1 MAESL
6 IAWDETPQQARVI
19 IAGWR
24 RQWSDGGNIS
34 SGLPRWLIDKQSARR
49 IGRMTEEI
57 SRMCFPFQ
65 IAGTHDLYRPRAAFD
80 DGLPS
85 RPMQWDN
92 GFWDAGNGLI
102 IFLGIE
108 PWYRI
113 ELYGQAFFEAAAA
126 LGSPKIAAVE
136 GYNGPAPPELERRI
150 SCVYSKASMAD
161 AMREHGMLF
170 SSYGSQQRQGPTVGM
185 ALVSLA
191 HFNHPDVEMVRV
203 GAMAPMFPFS
213 GRSGGQLGITTDHRA
228 FYDILRRL
236 RALYSL
242 DIDLADLPPRY
253 EEEAAR
259 LQESLD
265 RVAGR
270 NEEARRYIDRIR
282 NEYRFQEFEEP
293 VELAPGIEG
302 ALADILG
309 RLDLPGDNGNGSG
322 NDDGDT
328 APAR

>member
-1 MAESL
+1 MPESL
-6 IAWDETPQQARVI
+6 IALDETPQARAL

-34 SGLPRWLIDKQSARR
+34 SGMPRWLIDKLSARR

-65 IAGTHDLYRPRAAFD
+65 VAGTHDMYRPRAAFD

-85 RPMQWDN
+85 RPLQWDN
-92 GFWDAGNGLI
+92 GFWDAGNGLV
-102 IFLGIE
+102 IFLGVE

-113 ELYGQAFFEAAAA
+113 DLYGDAFFEAVAA
-126 LGSPKIAAVE
+126 LGNPQVAAVE

-161 AMREHGMLF
+161 RLRQHGMLF
-170 SSYGSQQRQGPTVGM
+170 SSYGSGQRQGPTIGM

-191 HFNHPDVEMVRV
+191 HYRRPDVEMVRV
-203 GAMAPMFPFS
+203 GAMSPMFPFS
-213 GRSGGQLGITTDHRA
+213 GRRGGQLGITTDHRA
-228 FYDILRRL
+228 FYDIMRRL
-236 RALYSL
+236 RALYAL
-242 DIDLADLPPRY
+242 DLDLSDLRPRY
-253 EEEAAR
+253 EEEAGQ

-265 RVAGR
+265 RVAQR

-282 NEYRFQEFEEP
+282 NEYRFQPFTEP
-293 VELAPGIEG
+293 IALDPGIEG
-302 ALADILG
+302 TLADILG
-309 RLDLPGDNGNGSG
+309 QFDLPGSS
-322 NDDGDT
+322 DDT
-328 APAR
+328 TPAR